1 LNLRTFFFRDLT
13 QEMLRHG
20 DAVLVPTQGASM
32 QPLIPEGALIEVEPR
47 GPEALRRGD
56 IIVYRSGE
64 SLVAHRLVGKTG
76 AGESLR
82 LITKGD
88 AASWGVREEVAP
100 GQVLG
105 RVCAVNWRRGRRLR
119 IDSGWGRMLSL
130 VLAVAWPISQ
140 AGFGLLVKVK
150 TGLERLSRALP
161 GSRVR

>member
-1 LNLRTFFFRDLT
+1 MTPRLPTYLEVVKEVLGGGYGVCLHIRGGSMTPLIRGGCVIQVEQVGLAELRL
-13 QEMLRHG
+13 G
-20 DAVLVPTQGASM
+20 DVLVYQDRDM
-32 QPLIPEGALIEVEPR
+32 
-47 GPEALRRGD
+47 
-56 IIVYRSGE
+56 
-64 SLVAHRLVGKTG
+64 LVAHRLVGKRG

-88 AASWGVREEVAP
+88 AASWRGREEVAP

-140 AGFGLLVKVK
+140 AGFGVLVKVK

>member
-1 LNLRTFFFRDLT
+1 
-13 QEMLRHG
+13 MLRHG

-105 RVCAVNWRRGRRLR
+105 RVGAVQWRRGLHLR
-119 IDSGWGRMLSL
+119 IDSGWGRALSL
-130 VLAVAWPISQ
+130 ILAVAWPVSQ

-150 TGLERLSRALP
+150 TGLDRLSRALP
-161 GSRVR
+161 GSRVE